1 MHRLLL
7 TLLLLPVMAFSQEEK
22 TDATAEEVG
31 LAYDTLPKVDGQYE
45 FTEVIQLDS
54 SYKKDMLYRNAKL
67 FFANISKSAKD
78 VLQYDDREEGKVIGK
93 GTIQVTGHQS
103 ILLNAFSETRTTT
116 FTLEVSCKD
125 GKYKY
130 RMFGFSADYSYGES
144 DKRKPERITT
154 GTLTVDQAYARSEK
168 GGTKKME
175 RNIFMNTLTEIR
187 LMQDHLKEFMRKK
200 PSKDD
205 F

>member
-1 MHRLLL
+1 MCRLLI
-7 TLLLLPVMAFSQEEK
+7 LLFLLPVLAFSQDNK
-22 TDATAEEVG
+22 KDATVEEVES
-31 LAYDTLPKVDGQYE
+31 AYDSLKKVDGQYE
-45 FTEVIQLDS
+45 FTEVVQLDS
-54 SYKKDMLYRNAKL
+54 TYKKEILYRNAKL
-67 FFANISKSAKD
+67 FFANISRSAKD

-93 GTIQVTGHQS
+93 GTVQITEHQNV
-103 ILLNAFSETRTTT
+103 LLSAFSEIRTTN
-116 FTLEVSCKD
+116 FTLEISSKD
-125 GKYKY
+125 GRYKY
-130 RMFGFSADYSYGES
+130 RMFGFSSDFTYGES

-175 RNIFMNTLTEIR
+175 RNLFLNTLTEIK
-187 LMQDHLKEFMRKK
+187 LTQDHLKEFMCKK